1 MIQRDIEDR
10 LRTTRIDEKTQG
22 KKNLLEKD
30 ISFEREK
37 GEHLL

>member
-10 LRTTRIDEKTQG
+10 LRAPHADGKTQG
-22 KKNLLEKD
+22 KKNVEKD

-37 GEHLL
+37 GENLL